1 MWRYNLETRQRE
13 WLSTACTDL
22 DEMLGGGIRQG
33 EVTLIYGAAKT
44 GKTTIALQCT
54 VAATQKH
61 IKTIYLDCQNSF
73 STERFAQIASSDLR
87 SISSLIYI
95 FKLHSFNEQTSLIEN
110 LDKYLSDTTELII
123 VDTITSLYRLELQTP
138 ERIFEANRI
147 LNRQLAY
154 LNHIAKTS
162 KAAILITSQVHD
174 SLHEETVLIE
184 PVAMRVLKYWSHNIL
199 KITLGDTINTRRI
212 LREKS
217 TRPIAPQTLGE
228 CQIELKTLGIG
239 RDP

>member
-1 MWRYNLETRQRE
+1 MWRYSLETRQQE
-13 WLSTACTDL
+13 WLSTACTNL

-54 VAATQKH
+54 VAAAQKH

-73 STERFAQIASSDLR
+73 STERFTQIASSDLR
-87 SISSLIYI
+87 AISSLIFI
-95 FKLHSFNEQTSLIEN
+95 FKLHSFHEQTCLIEN
-110 LDKYLSDTTELII
+110 LDKYLSDKTELII
-123 VDTITSLYRLELQTP
+123 IDTITSLYRLELQTP
-138 ERIFEANRI
+138 EHIFEANRI

-174 SLHEETVLIE
+174 SLHEETVLTE
-184 PVAMRVLKYWSHNIL
+184 PVAMRVLKYWSQNIL
-199 KITLGDTINTRRI
+199 RITLGDTIHTRRVLI
-212 LREKS
+212 EKS
-217 TRPIAPQTLGE
+217 SRPNITQTLGE
-228 CQIELKTLGIG
+228 CRIELKTLGIG